1 MILRAFAL
9 ALGQLGDP
17 AFRRVLGRGVGLGAL
32 ALAAASALVVWGAGI
47 LLPDAITL
55 PWIGEVAWLDDAL
68 GWALLPA
75 ALLLSVVLMIPV
87 ASAITSMFLDQVAD
101 AVEARHY
108 PRLPPVRPM
117 PWAEAIRDAGAF
129 LGVILLANAGAFAL
143 YLLLPPL
150 APLIFLGLN
159 GALLGREYVLLAA
172 RRRMGPKDARRF
184 ARAHGGTV
192 WLAGALMALP
202 LTVPVLNLLVPVL
215 GAATFTHLVHRLGQ
229 RRLGR

>member
-1 MILRAFAL
+1 VILSAFAL

-17 AFRRVLGRGVGLGAL
+17 AFRRVLGRGVLLAL
-32 ALAAASALVVWGAGI
+32 VGLAAASALVVWGAGV
-47 LLPDAITL
+47 LLPDALSL

-87 ASAITSMFLDQVAD
+87 ASAITSMFLDEVAE
-101 AVEARHY
+101 AVERRHY

-117 PWAEAIRDAGAF
+117 PWAESLRDSAAF
-129 LGVILLANAGAFAL
+129 LGVILLANALAFAL
-143 YLLLPPL
+143 YLALPPL
-150 APLIFLGLN
+150 APLIFLAVN
-159 GALLGREYVLLAA
+159 GALLGREYVQLAA
-172 RRRMGPKDARRF
+172 RRRMDAAEARRF

-202 LTVPVLNLLVPVL
+202 LTVPVVNLLVPVL
-215 GAATFTHLVHRLGQ
+215 GAATFTHLVHRLDQGG
-229 RRLGR
+229 RRR